1 MSRRPGSGRPPARG
15 PFAAAARASGLV
27 ARVGTLLVTSLA
39 STAGAQ
45 SVQGT
50 PGPTP
55 ARAPWADPSPHRAR
69 LIRVAPDVQ
78 LEVLDWGGPASG
90 ASAGGGARPPLVFL
104 AGSGNSAHVFDGF
117 APRFTSRV
125 RVLGISRRGVGASSR
140 PASGYNTA
148 TLARDVVAVLDTLG
162 IPKATFAA
170 HSFGG
175 SELHA
180 LGADHA
186 GRVAGLVYLDAAY
199 DYHALVNS
207 PEDRSGALQTPEPPL
222 ARYWDDTVG
231 SWTLLAERMSG
242 PAYPEAEVRTLF
254 VFDGAGRWVRRA
266 TADSLR
272 AWYDRGVERVDLR
285 RVRVPVLA
293 VYAVPGSAE
302 TMFPYWAALDRAG
315 RARGARS
322 YAGVTAL
329 LGRLRAR
336 FRADVPG
343 ARVVVIPGARHY
355 VFLTHPG
362 ETEHAMLEFLLPPRA
377 AR

>member
-1 MSRRPGSGRPPARG
+1 MSSRRHARRSYA
-15 PFAAAARASGLV
+15 AAAARASELV
-27 ARVGTLLVTSLA
+27 ASVIALLVTLLA
-39 STAGAQ
+39 STSGAQ
-45 SVQGT
+45 PVPGT
-50 PGPTP
+50 TGPSS
-55 ARAPWADPSPHRAR
+55 AGAPWADPTPHRVR
-69 LIRVAPDVQ
+69 LVRVAPDVQ
-78 LEVLDWGGPASG
+78 LEVLDWGGPAGG
-90 ASAGGGARPPLVFL
+90 ASAGGGSGPPLVFL

-117 APRFTSRV
+117 APRFASRV
-125 RVLGISRRGVGASSR
+125 RVLGVSRRGVGASSR

-162 IPKATFAA
+162 VPRATFAA

-180 LGADHA
+180 LGADHP

-207 PEDRSGALQTPEPPL
+207 PEDRSGVLATPEPPL
-222 ARYWDDTVG
+222 ARYWDDTIG

-272 AWYDRGVERVDLR
+272 LWYDRGIERVDLR
-285 RVRVPVLA
+285 RVRVPALA
-293 VYAVPGSAE
+293 IYAVPGSAE
-302 TMFPYWAALDRAG
+302 TMLPYWATLDRAG
-315 RARGARS
+315 RAQGKRS

-329 LGRLRAR
+329 LGRLRAQ

-362 ETEHAMLEFLLPPRA
+362 ETEHAMLDFLLPPRA
-377 AR
+377 PP